1 MTIIHKFEPDKYEE
15 KKINWRGRRISA
27 VVVLCVMALVVVEI
41 WVSHTVANFGE
52 KFKTIESVK
61 KTLVSENRFLE
72 NEIAEYSSIQYIAS
86 ESASLGFTSPKNIK
100 YIR

>member
-15 KKINWRGRRISA
+15 KKINWRGRRISG
-27 VVVLCVMALVVVEI
+27 VITLSVIALIVVEI

-52 KFKTIESVK
+52 KFKTIETVK
-61 KTLVSENRFLE
+61 KTLVSENKFLE
-72 NEIAEYSSIQYIAS
+72 NQIAQRSSMQYIAS
-86 ESASLGFTSPKNIK
+86 QSAQLGFSAPKNIK